1 MFYIYVYICIYKY
14 RYIYIYIS
22 IYIFIHINIYINIY
36 IYIYIYIKYIY
47 IYMYVCI
54 LRERERERETEREGE
69 VDRCFSDLH
78 TLLTRT
84 SVLSGSRPASRA
96 PFEEMRLHLAQ
107 HLMTKTR
114 IQSTIT
120 VCCTRYRCVV
130 HAADTNGCVFWVSS
144 PVTGAFRGDA
154 PPSCAAPRNKNTH
167 SVNHTSSPSLSRS
180 SLALSDTKIYEP

>member
-1 MFYIYVYICIYKY
+1 MYVYTYICIY
-14 RYIYIYIS
+14 IYV
-22 IYIFIHINIYINIY
+22 NIY
-36 IYIYIYIKYIY
+36 IYICIYMYKYIY
-47 IYMYVCI
+47 ICMYVYRE
-54 LRERERERETEREGE
+54 RERERERETEREGE

-130 HAADTNGCVFWVSS
+130 HAADTSGCVFWVSS

-154 PPSCAAPRNKNTH
+154 PPSCSALRTKTH
-167 SVNHTSSPSLSRS
+167 VLCTHFFSFFITLEPSV
-180 SLALSDTKIYEP
+180 E